1 MLLASVDLTSF
12 DHAWEETGGV
22 ECGRGLTRLC
32 TKTLKENWSSSNIGR
47 IHNTPAIDVHYE
59 SMRVCIGQNL
69 PLSIQI
75 RMSVNGTVSILYKYI
90 VEAFKD
96 II

>member
-32 TKTLKENWSSSNIGR
+32 KKTLKENWSSSNIGT

-59 SMRVCIGQNL
+59 
-69 PLSIQI
+69 
-75 RMSVNGTVSILYKYI
+75 SVNGTVSILYKYI